1 MMLMM
6 SFICSCRNKIV
17 EGKGESCEGR
27 RGGGEEGV
35 SRAKAVFSISTALLG
50 AREQRQR
57 DASVLYLRVLYLPT
71 ASYIFVDCK

>member
-1 MMLMM
+1 MMMMM

-27 RGGGEEGV
+27 RGGGRGLGIQ
-35 SRAKAVFSISTALLG
+35 RAQAVFSISTALLG

-57 DASVLYLRVLYLPT
+57 NASVLYLRVL
-71 ASYIFVDCK
+71 